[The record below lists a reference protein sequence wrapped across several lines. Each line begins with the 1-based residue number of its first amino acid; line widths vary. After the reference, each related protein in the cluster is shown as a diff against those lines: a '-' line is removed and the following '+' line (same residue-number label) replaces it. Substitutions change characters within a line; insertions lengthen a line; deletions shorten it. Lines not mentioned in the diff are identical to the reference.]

1 MKVEVHC
8 INRKGR
14 PLPKAQRTSQPGCR
28 GELKV
33 FENRLHAL
41 NRVVCCA
48 RLVSMTDGV
57 EAALLPELTDAQL
70 LWLDDK
76 KMRFTG
82 IEDIDGTL
90 YQQGWDVK
98 VL

>member
-8 INRKGR
+8 INRQGR
-14 PLPKAQRTSQPGCR
+14 PLPKSQRLSQPVCR

-41 NRVVCCA
+41 NRVVRCA
-48 RLVSMTDGV
+48 RLVSLTDGL
-57 EAALLPELTDAQL
+57 ESELLPELTDAQL
-70 LWLDDK
+70 LWVDDR
-76 KMRFTG
+76 KMRFSG
-82 IEDIDGTL
+82 IETVDGTF
-90 YQQGWDVK
+90 YQQSWDVK

>member
-8 INRKGR
+8 INRQGR
-14 PLPKAQRTSQPGCR
+14 PLPKAQRLSQPACR

-41 NRVVCCA
+41 NRVVRCA
-48 RLVSMTDGV
+48 QLVSVSDGL
-57 EAALLPELTDAQL
+57 ETELLPELTDAQL
-70 LWLDDK
+70 LWVDDRR
-76 KMRFTG
+76 MRFSG
-82 IEDIDGTL
+82 IELVEGAL
-90 YQQGWDVK
+90 YQQGWDVR

>member
-8 INRKGR
+8 INRHGR
-14 PLPKAQRTSQPGCR
+14 PLPKAQRMRQAICR

-41 NRVVCCA
+41 NRVVRCA
-48 RLVSMTDGV
+48 RLVSLADGL
-57 EAALLPELTDAQL
+57 EAELLPELTDAQL
-70 LWLDDK
+70 LWVEDRR
-76 KMRFTG
+76 MRLSG
-82 IEDIDGTL
+82 IEQVDGAL
-90 YQQGWDVK
+90 YQQGWDVR